1 MEIRLLHGAAIAP
14 FITELGHLRLQILGE
29 YPFLYDGTALGEAD
43 FLAGY
48 PLCERSLLVLAQEHG
63 QVVGASLG
71 LPLSDMADALQEPF
85 VARGQ
90 DPARVFYFAQS
101 LVLPAYRGKAWACG
115 FSSNANLMPTS
126 WPTSISARSAVWSG
140 RARTRC
146 GPPTSSHWM
155 GSGATAG
162 FCVIP
167 HCVQVGPGVIGVSSR
182 RARRSCRFG
191 SRHCCGDAHMPYSIR
206 PAKLI
211 SIAP

>member
-14 FITELGHLRLQILGE
+14 FITELGHLRLQVLGE

-48 PLCERSLLVLAQEHG
+48 PLSERSLLVLAQEQG

-101 LVLPAYRGKAWACG
+101 LVLPAYRGQGLGVRFFIERESYAHKLADFDFCAFC
-115 FSSNANLMPTS
+115 SVERP
-126 WPTSISARSAVWSG
+126 
-140 RARTRC
+140 
-146 GPPTSSHWM
+146 
-155 GSGATAG
+155 GAH
-162 FCVIP
+162 P
-167 HCVQVGPGVIGVSSR
+167 L
-182 RARRSCRFG
+182 
-191 SRHCCGDAHMPYSIR
+191 R
-206 PAKLI
+206 PADFKPLDGFWRNRGFLRDSSLRSSWTWCDRGEQQVSEKI
-211 SIAP
+211 MSFWLKALLR